1 MNTTQTKQ
9 TKFYQGL
16 YTALVTPFTD
26 DNQIDYNALECLLAQ
41 QLEAKVDG
49 LVVMGTTGESPVIYD
64 KEMESLVSF
73 VREQTRGTQC
83 QVIIGTGSNDTAFA
97 EQETR
102 MCDRL
107 DVDAM
112 MIVNPYYNKP
122 TQEGL
127 FHHFSRLAGT
137 TQRPI
142 LLYNIKGRT
151 GVNLET
157 VTLLRLIEACP
168 NIQGVKE
175 ASSDLDQISDVIRQT
190 PSDFAVLSGDDALA
204 FHLML
209 LGGDGA
215 VSVLSNLR
223 PKAMRELVN
232 ALARKDIATAVP
244 LHFQWLDLMR
254 ALLSIGNNPLAV
266 KTLLYLENQIGQH
279 VRPPMWPLAKP
290 EQDLLL
296 KTLRNCEAPI
306 AKQSINKN

>member
-1 MNTTQTKQ
+1 MV
-9 TKFYQGL
+9 KFFRGL

-26 DNQIDYNALECLLAQ
+26 TNQIDYNALEKLIAQ
-41 QLEAKVDG
+41 QIKAEVDG
-49 LVVMGTTGESPVIYD
+49 LVVMGTTGESPVIYEPEM
-64 KEMESLVSF
+64 KELVQF
-73 VREQTRGTQC
+73 VRAQTRGKNC
-83 QVIIGTGSNDTAFA
+83 QIIIGTGSNDTAFA
-97 EQETR
+97 EHETR

-127 FHHFSRLAGT
+127 FHHFRRLAAT

-151 GVNLET
+151 AVNLEIP
-157 VTLLRLIEACP
+157 TLLRLIEAAS
-168 NIQGVKE
+168 NIKGVKE
-175 ASSDLDQISDVIRQT
+175 ASGEIEQISDVIRKT
-190 PSDFAVLSGDDALA
+190 PDDFSVLSGDDALA
-204 FHLML
+204 FHLMM

-223 PKAMRELVN
+223 PKAMRRLVN
-232 ALARKDIATAVP
+232 ALLQQKIDEAKA

-266 KTLLYLENQIGQH
+266 KTLLHLEGKIGVH
-279 VRPPMWPLAKP
+279 VRPPLWPLS
-290 EQDLLL
+290 EEECSLLL
-296 KTLRNCEAPI
+296 KVLQHCE
-306 AKQSINKN
+306 NNN

>member
-1 MNTTQTKQ
+1 MS
-9 TKFYQGL
+9 KFFSGL
-16 YTALVTPFTD
+16 YTALVTPFTE
-26 DNQIDYNALECLLAQ
+26 DNQIDFKALERLLSE

-64 KEMESLVSF
+64 REMESLVRF
-73 VREQTRGTQC
+73 VRQETSGTGC

-97 EQETR
+97 EEETH

-127 FHHFSRLAGT
+127 FQHFSRLAAAT
-137 TQRPI
+137 ERPI

-157 VTLLRLIEACP
+157 ETLLRLIEANS
-168 NIQGVKE
+168 NIRGVKE
-175 ASSDLDQISDVIRQT
+175 ASGDLDQISDVIRKT
-190 PSDFAVLSGDDALA
+190 PTDFSVLSGDDALV

-223 PKAMRELVN
+223 PLIMRRLVN
-232 ALARKDIATAVP
+232 ALQDRDIHTAQA
-244 LHFQWLDLMR
+244 LQFRWLDLMR
-254 ALLSIGNNPLAV
+254 VLLNVGNNPLAV
-266 KTLLYLENQIGQH
+266 KTLLYLENRIGQH
-279 VRPPMWPLAKP
+279 VRLPLWPLSQS

-296 KTLRNCEAPI
+296 SVLDHCEHP
-306 AKQSINKN
+306 SDL